1 MKNIIVGTAG
11 HIDHGKTSLVK
22 ALTGTDTDRLKEEK
36 QRGIT
41 IDIGFANLTLN
52 GFQLGFVDVP
62 GHERFV
68 KNMLA
73 GAHGID
79 LVMLVIAADES
90 VMPQTREH
98 LEICQLLRIPTGLV
112 VLTKIDMVD
121 AEWLE
126 LVQSEVET
134 FVDGTFLEGKP
145 VIAVSTRTGDG
156 IDELKQALAQIA
168 LTVTEK
174 SSARPPRLPIDRVF
188 SVKGFGTVVTGTLI
202 AGSFRVGD
210 DVEIHPGGRRTKIR
224 SIEVHGQSSERA
236 TAGQRTAI
244 NLQGVDIETVTR
256 GQVVTPAG
264 RFAATPMIDVQLEL
278 LASVEKPLR
287 HRTRVRFHHGTS
299 EVMAR
304 VHLLNPPADLA
315 SKNRELG
322 PGQRCFAQLHLE
334 EPVLALP
341 GDRFILRHY
350 SPQFTI
356 GGGLVLDVQPQRHRA
371 SEREGVTLF
380 LAKLSSSDS
389 AVRVAAFLEKSGPS
403 GVTLAELAA
412 RSGESDAVLKAVL
425 KRLHQQNQL
434 VFIDTAN
441 GKALGQQELT
451 RPFRANWKADL
462 EPLKAG
468 LLKRVGDF
476 HRQKPLQPGASRE
489 EMREQV
495 FSRIPVEVFKFTVD
509 TLVAEKK
516 LIADGEVLRLASYQ
530 IRVSGAEAQIKEQME
545 RTLRETGLQGLS
557 MAELFEKLK
566 FKDAQARPVYFL
578 LLNEKRL
585 VRVGEFT
592 CHAEIIQNLI
602 AEVRASKAHSP
613 TLDIAFFKDRF
624 GLSRKYAIPL
634 LEYLDSERIT
644 RRVGNVREIL

>member
-41 IDIGFANLTLN
+41 IDIGFANLMLT
-52 GFQLGFVDVP
+52 GFQIGFVDVP

-98 LEICQLLRIPTGLV
+98 LDICQLLHIPTGLI

-121 AEWLE
+121 TEWLE

-134 FVDGTFLEGKP
+134 FVQGTFLEGKP

-156 IDELKQALAQIA
+156 IDELKQALEQIA

-174 SSARPPRLPIDRVF
+174 STARPPRLPIDRVF

-210 DVEIHPGGRRTKIR
+210 DVEIHPSGRRTKIR
-224 SIEVHGQSSERA
+224 SIEVHGESSEVA

-244 NLQGVDIETVTR
+244 NLQGVEIETVIR

-287 HRTRVRFHHGTS
+287 HRARVRFHHGTS

-304 VHLLNPPADLA
+304 VHLLNSPAEVA

-341 GDRFILRHY
+341 GDRFIIRHY

-356 GGGLVLDVQPQRHRA
+356 GGGLVLDVHPHRHRA
-371 SEREGVTLF
+371 GDRERVTAF
-380 LAKLSSSDS
+380 LAKLVSSDS
-389 AVRVAAFLEKSGPS
+389 AVRVAAFLENNGPS
-403 GVTLAELAA
+403 GCTLAELAA
-412 RSGESDAVLKAVL
+412 RSGESDDVLKEIL
-425 KRLHQQNQL
+425 THLHQKNQL
-434 VFIDTAN
+434 VFIDTTN
-441 GKALGQQELT
+441 GKALGQKELT
-451 RPFRANWKADL
+451 RPFRANWKAHL
-462 EPLKAG
+462 EPLKAA

-476 HRQKPLQPGASRE
+476 HRQKPLHPGASRE
-489 EMREQV
+489 EMRDQV
-495 FSRIPVEVFKFTVD
+495 FARLPVEVFKFTVD
-509 TLVAEKK
+509 TLVTEKK

-530 IRVSGAEAQIKEQME
+530 IKVSGAEAQIKEQME
-545 RTLRETGLQGLS
+545 KTLRETGLQGLS

-566 FKDAQARPVYFL
+566 LKDAQARPVYFL
-578 LLNEKRL
+578 LLNEKRF

-592 CHAEIIQNLI
+592 CHAEVIHNLI
-602 AEVRASKAHSP
+602 AEVRAYKAQSP

-644 RRVGNVREIL
+644 RRVGNMREIL

>member
-425 KRLHQQNQL
+425 TRLHQQNQL

-441 GKALGQQELT
+441 GKA
-451 RPFRANWKADL
+451 
-462 EPLKAG
+462 
-468 LLKRVGDF
+468 
-476 HRQKPLQPGASRE
+476 
-489 EMREQV
+489 
-495 FSRIPVEVFKFTVD
+495 
-509 TLVAEKK
+509 
-516 LIADGEVLRLASYQ
+516 
-530 IRVSGAEAQIKEQME
+530 
-545 RTLRETGLQGLS
+545 
-557 MAELFEKLK
+557 
-566 FKDAQARPVYFL
+566 
-578 LLNEKRL
+578 
-585 VRVGEFT
+585 
-592 CHAEIIQNLI
+592 
-602 AEVRASKAHSP
+602 
-613 TLDIAFFKDRF
+613 
-624 GLSRKYAIPL
+624 
-634 LEYLDSERIT
+634 
-644 RRVGNVREIL
+644 